1 MDTRGPID
9 STRHV
14 VFRAGRLEEEPE
26 FRSVLAGLAGTGL
39 RWGGLLGLLGI
50 LILVPV
56 NVGLLGRPAA
66 WWYPA
71 AGAAEPFVLWDKV
84 VVALLCGAAIWVG
97 WARWRLSVART
108 VGGAVAI
115 LVASVSLVHDAY
127 RGVLSVEYVILI
139 YLLAIV
145 AVPYRPW
152 QTLLL
157 GATLSALLYGL
168 GTIAPPGAAAVRP
181 GLVAPGHLVR
191 MGFVTVVLTG
201 VSALLYTV
209 RHHRYRARRRA
220 ETLHEQVARLERAKS
235 RFFADL
241 SHEFR
246 TPLTLILG
254 PLHDALQGRWGAVP
268 DALRTQLERAHHHTR
283 RMKRLVDQ
291 LYDLARLD
299 EGDLALTM
307 DRYDVVELIGE
318 VVPPLRQWAREKDL
332 RFQAEV
338 APERLEAWGDAA
350 RLQHVVTTLLANA
363 IQYTPEGGT
372 VRLRMRQTG
381 DAAEIAV
388 RDTGPGLPATLQER
402 VFGDTESYVPVA
414 GTEEDA
420 SATSLDAEQRIGM
433 GIGLAHANAL
443 VRRHGGHIDVESE
456 PGFGTELTVRLPLGR
471 EHVTEGPEAPED
483 AHRPPAP
490 PVDGDDAPSAG
501 SLPSPADAGSEPT
514 VEAPADAPVVLVVDP
529 DAEMRAYLRALLGT
543 DYQVATAADRD
554 EALEQLRDRPF
565 DLVLGDASQSDTDD
579 GALCRAIREDDA
591 LRHLPV
597 LLLTA
602 RPDGARGQEEL
613 AVGADAYVSKPFD
626 PGELTEQVE
635 NLIEIR
641 RIVQDRIRL
650 PDWMDP
656 DEATVSPEEAEF
668 VEALNDAVDAHI
680 DNSNF
685 GVDWLADEMDLS
697 ARHLRRRIKDTTGLS
712 ASGFIR
718 TRRLQH
724 AATLLQQGADTV
736 SDVADAVGYRDPSYF
751 SRLFREAFG
760 CSPTEYAEQ
769 ESESPDTPDTPA

>member
-1 MDTRGPID
+1 MDTRGPVD
-9 STRHV
+9 QARHV
-14 VFRAGRLEEEPE
+14 VFRAGRLEEDSE
-26 FRSVLAGLAGTGL
+26 FRSVLAGLARTGL
-39 RWGGLLGLLGI
+39 RWGGGLGLLGI

-71 AGAAEPFVLWDKV
+71 VGAAEPFVLWDKV
-84 VVALLCGAAIWVG
+84 VVALLCGAAIWAG
-97 WARWRLSVART
+97 WARRRLSVART

-115 LVASVSLVHDAY
+115 LIASVSLVHDAY

-157 GATLSALLYGL
+157 GVTLSTMLYGL
-168 GTIAPPGAAAVRP
+168 GRIDLPGLAGPRTA
-181 GLVAPGHLVR
+181 LVAPGHLVR

-201 VSALLYTV
+201 VSALLYAV

-254 PLHDALQGRWGAVP
+254 PLDNALTEARGDPIP
-268 DALRTQLERAHHHTR
+268 DALRTRLERARHQAR

-291 LYDLARLD
+291 LYDLARFD
-299 EGDLALTM
+299 EGDLTLTM
-307 DRYDVVELIGE
+307 QRHDVGALIRE
-318 VVPPLRQWAREKDL
+318 VVPPLRQWARAKNL
-332 RFQAEV
+332 AFQEEGD
-338 APERLEAWGDAA
+338 PDGLDAWVDAD
-350 RLQHVVTTLLANA
+350 RIQHAVTTLLTNA
-363 IQYTPEGGT
+363 IRCTPDGGT
-372 VRLRMRQTG
+372 VRLRVTQTD
-381 DAAEIAV
+381 DAVEISV
-388 RDTGPGLPATLQER
+388 RDTGPGLPDALRER
-402 VFGDTESYVPVA
+402 VFGDAESYVPV
-414 GTEEDA
+414 GETEADEG
-420 SATSLDAEQRIGM
+420 SMSLDAEQRIGL

-443 VRRHGGHIDVESE
+443 VQRHGGRMDVESE

-471 EHVTEGPEAPED
+471 EHVPDAPAEA
-483 AHRPPAP
+483 R
-490 PVDGDDAPSAG
+490 GDTDPSAG
-501 SLPSPADAGSEPT
+501 RESATDPVPSATDEPEPT
-514 VEAPADAPVVLVVDP
+514 EDAPADAPAVLVVDP
-529 DAEMRAYLRALLGT
+529 DVEMRAYLRDLLGT

-554 EALEQLRDRPF
+554 GALEQLHDRAF
-565 DLVLGDASQSDTDD
+565 DLVLGDASQSDTDE
-579 GALCRAIREDDA
+579 GALCRAIREEES

-597 LLLTA
+597 LLLTN
-602 RPDGARGQEEL
+602 RPDGAGRR
-613 AVGADAYVSKPFD
+613 ADRAAGADAYVSKPFD
-626 PGELTEQVE
+626 PGELTARVE

-641 RIVQDRIRL
+641 RIVQERIRL

-697 ARHLRRRIKDTTGLS
+697 ARHLRRRIKEATGLS

-724 AATLLQQGADTV
+724 AAALLQQGADTV

-751 SRLFREAFG
+751 SRLFRETFG

-769 ESESPDTPDTPA
+769 ESASPDTPDTPA